1 MVKLYVGVISSY
13 ILYIIYNIDVSFNTI
28 FCGFSAFGYLKLIH
42 FEPIFGLTC

>member
-28 FCGFSAFGYLKLIH
+28 FCGFSAFGRLKLIH
-42 FEPIFGLTC
+42 FEPIFGFTC